1 MGYDGKGPAN
11 ARLVPLPARPNRN
24 AEAGRCKHW
33 LVNNYAGRA
42 PGPRTSWSSRKRT
55 PRRWEAICGRERV
68 KLIVGIIAIVMVLC
82 GETLADAVY
91 VYPPD
96 HQQRDAQ
103 YTWAWDDAGGLLL
116 DNAGPDGPV
125 DYGWRG
131 GGDVAWYGRDFT
143 GDMVGKGPRV
153 RGLLPV
159 HL

>member
-1 MGYDGKGPAN
+1 M
-11 ARLVPLPARPNRN
+11 
-24 AEAGRCKHW
+24 
-33 LVNNYAGRA
+33 
-42 PGPRTSWSSRKRT
+42 
-55 PRRWEAICGRERV
+55 

-143 GDMVGKGPRV
+143 GDMVGKDHGFVAFFRYIYDDSNGVLYLIVTDVAAEP
-153 RGLLPV
+153 GGGAEPSDGTGDPLPCPTC
-159 HL
+159 LAGGE